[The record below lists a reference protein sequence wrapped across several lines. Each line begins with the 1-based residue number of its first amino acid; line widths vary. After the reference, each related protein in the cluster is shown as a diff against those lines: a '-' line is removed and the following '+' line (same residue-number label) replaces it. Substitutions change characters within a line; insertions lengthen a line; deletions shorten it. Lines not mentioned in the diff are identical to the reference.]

1 MIMETRYQRHIQLS
15 EVGPNGQKKIKKAK
29 VLVIGAGGLGCPVL
43 QYLTAAGVGTLG
55 IMDPD
60 HVSISNLQRQ
70 ILFNENDLGKN
81 KVLRAKKY
89 LKTLNPDVKVLT
101 FPFALTHENAEQYIS
116 VFDIIID
123 GTDNFYTRY
132 LISDLCILLNK
143 VMIYGALYKF
153 EGQVSVFNYNKGPSY
168 RCLFP
173 YPSHVGEIP
182 NCSEVGV
189 LGVVPGII
197 GVYQATEAI
206 KVILGL
212 GEVLSGKLLCVNLL
226 SHQNTLLDFER
237 NQKEIDQIKKQGKAI
252 PIENQDCF
260 VDFELSLFQLSSEEK
275 IKWIDVREDYEL
287 PRLSHLNPLSCSVS
301 LDLLTGSKQKIIAF
315 CQTGTRSRAF
325 VKKMKNKGVGNCF
338 SLIEGAAEL
347 NEWVKKNMNY
357 NGTKI

>member
-1 MIMETRYQRHIQLS
+1 MNMETRYQRHIQIN
-15 EVGPNGQKKIKKAK
+15 EVGPAGQGKIKKAK
-29 VLVIGAGGLGCPVL
+29 VLVIGVGGLGCPAL
-43 QYLTAAGVGTLG
+43 QYLTAAGIGTLG

-81 KVLRAKKY
+81 KVLSAQKY
-89 LKTLNPDVKVLT
+89 LHKLNPDVKLLT
-101 FPFALTHENAEQYIS
+101 FPFALTHENAKQYIS
-116 VFDIIID
+116 DFDIVID

-153 EGQVSVFNYNKGPSY
+153 EGQVSVFNYLNGPSY

-173 YPSHVGEIP
+173 TPPQVGEIP

-212 GEVLSGKLLCVNLL
+212 GKILSGKLLCVNLL
-226 SHQNTLLDFER
+226 SHKNTLLDFEK
-237 NQKEIDQIKKQGKAI
+237 NQKEIDQIKKQGKVI

-260 VDFELSLFQLSSEEK
+260 IDFEVSLSQISPEEK
-275 IKWIDVREDYEL
+275 IKWIDVREKDEL
-287 PRLSHLNPLSCSVS
+287 PSVSDLNPLRHSVS
-301 LDLLTGSKQKIIAF
+301 KDLLLDSEQKIIAF
-315 CQTGTRSRAF
+315 CQTGIRSKAF

-338 SLIEGAAEL
+338 SLKEGAAQL
-347 NEWVKKNMNY
+347 NKWVQKTKKL
-357 NGTKI
+357 NGI

>member
-1 MIMETRYQRHIQLS
+1 MIMEIRYQRHIQLS
-15 EVGPNGQKKIKKAK
+15 EVGLAGQEKIKKAK
-29 VLVIGAGGLGCPVL
+29 VLVIGAGGLGCPAL
-43 QYLTAAGVGTLG
+43 QYLTAAGIGTIG

-60 HVSISNLQRQ
+60 PVSISNLQRQ

-81 KVLRAKKY
+81 KVLRAQKN
-89 LKTLNPDVKVLT
+89 LHTLNTNVKLLT
-101 FPFALTHENAEQYIS
+101 FPFALTHENAEQHIS
-116 VFDIIID
+116 IFDIVID
-123 GTDNFYTRY
+123 GTDNFFTRY
-132 LISDLCILLNK
+132 LISDVCILLDK

-153 EGQVSVFNYNKGPSY
+153 EGQVSVFNYHNGPSY

-173 YPSHVGEIP
+173 YAPQVGEIP
-182 NCSEVGV
+182 NCNEVGV

-206 KVILGL
+206 KVILEL
-212 GEVLSGKLLCVNLL
+212 GEVLSGKVLCVNLL
-226 SHQNTLLDFER
+226 SHKNTLLDFEK

-252 PIENQDCF
+252 PIENQNCF
-260 VDFELSLFQLSSEEK
+260 VDFELSLSQLSSEEK

-287 PRLSHLNPLSCSVS
+287 PRVSHLNPLSCSVS
-301 LDLLTGSKQKIIAF
+301 LDLLIGSEQKIVAF
-315 CQTGTRSRAF
+315 CQSGTRSRAF